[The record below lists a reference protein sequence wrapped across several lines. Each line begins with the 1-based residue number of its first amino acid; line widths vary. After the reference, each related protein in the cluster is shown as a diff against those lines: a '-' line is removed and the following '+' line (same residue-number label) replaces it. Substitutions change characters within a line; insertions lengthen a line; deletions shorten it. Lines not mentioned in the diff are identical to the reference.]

1 MKKNEYNLTEFIPL
15 TRQEMDARHWDAID
29 ILLVTGDAYVDHP
42 SFCGALIGRLLLDA
56 GYRVALAAQPD
67 WKDPA
72 SLKQFGTP
80 RIACGVTAGNMD
92 SMVCLYTA
100 GRRLRHE
107 DMFAP
112 GGKPGLRPPH
122 ASIVYTQ
129 LCKAAF
135 PALPVVLGGVEASL
149 RRLAHYDYWQDKM
162 KPSVLVD
169 SKADILVFG
178 MGEKAT
184 LEIFR
189 RLKNGESLDAIPGTA
204 RFHGAK
210 RSADFHADEHTIEL
224 PSFEEIRTDKD
235 AILRQTILVEKE
247 MNPWNGRRQIQHY
260 GDRCLVV
267 EPPQTPL
274 TTEELDHVF
283 ELDYTGRPHGSYKEK
298 IPAFETIK
306 DSISVVRGCPG
317 GCAFCGLVSH
327 QNHHLVSRSED
338 SIVRSVERLKKQDFF
353 HGTISDIGG
362 AAGNIYG
369 HGPHDPEKC
378 KLCRRVSCLF
388 PAPCP
393 NYNADQGKLI
403 SLLRRLSAMDGV
415 KNVFINS
422 GIRLDLALM
431 QPELTGEIIRNH
443 VSGHVKVAPEHL
455 HPRVLR
461 LMRKGNADEF
471 PRFKKIFESVSRE
484 ADLEQ
489 YLIPLF
495 ISNFPG
501 CTESEMK
508 VVDNFLAK
516 YNWSPQQVQDFIPL
530 PMTMGAAMYCAGKA
544 PDGELL
550 QVNRGLRERR
560 PQRNMLRRK
569 RDGEG
574 ESLKRQR
581 EKMDGKD
588 PHKWKKRSGGN
599 PDGQRGEKHGR

>member
-1 MKKNEYNLTEFIPL
+1 MKKKEHDLTEFIPL
-15 TRQEMDARHWDAID
+15 TREEMDARHWDAID

-67 WKDPA
+67 WKDPG

-80 RIACGVTAGNMD
+80 RIGCGVTAGNMD
-92 SMVCLYTA
+92 AMVCLYTA

-122 ASIVYTQ
+122 ASVVYSQ

-135 PALPVVLGGVEASL
+135 PGLPVVLGGVEASL
-149 RRLAHYDYWQDKM
+149 RRVAHYDYWQDRM
-162 KPSVLVD
+162 RPSILAD
-169 SKADILVFG
+169 SKADILIFG

-189 RLKNGESLDAIPGTA
+189 RLKNGESLDGIRGTA
-204 RFHGAK
+204 RFLGGK
-210 RSADFHADEHTIEL
+210 KSAEFHADEHTMEL
-224 PSFEEIRTDKD
+224 PSYEEICTDKE
-235 AILRQTILVEKE
+235 AILRQTVLVEQE
-247 MNPWNGRRQIQHY
+247 MNPWNGRRLIQRH
-260 GDRCLVV
+260 GGRCLVV

-274 TTEELDHVF
+274 TMKEFDHVF
-283 ELDYTGRPHGSYKEK
+283 ELDYTGRPHWSYTEK

-306 DSISVVRGCPG
+306 DSIQVVRGCPG

-327 QNHHLVSRSED
+327 QNHHLVSRSEE
-338 SIVRSVERLKKQDFF
+338 SIVRSVEHLKKQGFF

-369 HGPHDPEKC
+369 HGPRDPEKC

-393 NYNADQGKLI
+393 NYNAGQEKLI
-403 SLLRRLSAMDGV
+403 SLLRRLSALDGV

-431 QPELTGEIIRNH
+431 QPELTREIIRKH

-461 LMRKGNADEF
+461 LMRKGKADEF
-471 PRFKKIFESVSRE
+471 PRFKQIFESVSRD
-484 ADLEQ
+484 AGREQ

-501 CTESEMK
+501 CMESEMK
-508 VVDNFLAK
+508 VVDDFLAK
-516 YNWSPQQVQDFIPL
+516 FNWSPQQVQDFIPL
-530 PMTMGAAMYCAGKA
+530 PMTMGTAMYCAGKA
-544 PDGELL
+544 PDGEIL

-560 PQRNMLRRK
+560 VQRNMLRRK

-581 EKMDGKD
+581 EQAGSRDSRAGDRRPDG
-588 PHKWKKRSGGN
+588 PHGKKR
-599 PDGQRGEKHGR
+599 RR